1 MRTNRNS
8 GLYSWG
14 VYPTLPYI
22 LPLRYPTPWDTLP
35 HGKDLVS
42 RIRYLLERTW
52 YQGYPTPLC
61 TDKTRENITFPQL
74 RWRSITTVATS
85 WIHCNANIFWIFH
98 GSWQGL
104 ESSSDILWH
113 FCRIAHNSRVFSMSV
128 VAGVIVVWEHKTC
141 YLGGCC
147 VHREDEVVDDGR
159 QSSSHEGA
167 CPIQLENHFILFSQ
181 Y

>member
-1 MRTNRNS
+1 MRTNRHS

-14 VYPTLPYI
+14 YTLPPIYPTPEISY
-22 LPLRYPTPWDTLP
+22 PLGYPTPWKGPSTKDTLP
-35 HGKDLVS
+35 PGKDLVPG
-42 RIRYLLERTW
+42 I
-52 YQGYPTPLC
+52 P
-61 TDKTRENITFPQL
+61 KTCENITFPQL

-85 WIHCNANIFWIFH
+85 WIHCKANIFWTFR

-104 ESSSDILWH
+104 ESSPDILWH

-128 VAGVIVVWEHKTC
+128 VTGVIVVWEHKTC
-141 YLGGCC
+141 HLGGCC